1 MRAPWPT
8 AHYRP
13 MTADERPQYEH
24 AIVLG
29 ASMAGLA
36 TAQALANHFQHVTI
50 VEHDHL
56 PDSATARSGVPQSRH
71 VHVMLPG
78 GEKALEQLF
87 PGFGG
92 GLLAIGATSVRVPQ
106 DMLWMNAAGW
116 VSRFAGRRRML
127 AASRDLIEWYTRL
140 RIQASERITVLDG
153 RHVQGLV
160 PSPSGRAVAGIEL
173 RSVSHD
179 RGGARAEDATRLLS
193 ADLVVDATGR
203 RSRTPD
209 WLTRMGYDRPQE
221 TRIDAGLSYATRIYR
236 RPDAGP
242 GWKAIFL
249 QPRPPE
255 TNRMGVVAPIED
267 DRWMV
272 TLQGA
277 GGDQPPTDEEGF
289 LAFARAMRTPAIHE
303 AIRNAEP
310 LTPIVGFANTAN
322 RRRHYDKL
330 RRWPERLVVVGDSAC
345 VFNPVYGQGMTV
357 AAQTAVA
364 LDQRLSEHGLSHRSL
379 DGFAA
384 AMQRRVAKVGDA
396 AWMIATGD
404 DLRYPSTTGAKAGR
418 STRMMHRYLDR
429 IHAAATTDEAVL
441 NAFSDAFFL
450 LRPPS
455 SLFHPRVVART
466 LTRRTKTDPEPA
478 AMATGASQIATVP
491 R

>member
-1 MRAPWPT
+1 
-8 AHYRP
+8 
-13 MTADERPQYEH
+13 
-24 AIVLG
+24 
-29 ASMAGLA
+29 
-36 TAQALANHFQHVTI
+36 
-50 VEHDHL
+50 
-56 PDSATARSGVPQSRH
+56 
-71 VHVMLPG
+71 MLPG

-236 RPDAGP
+236 RPDADP

-255 TNRMGVVAPIED
+255 TNRMGVVA
-267 DRWMV
+267 
-272 TLQGA
+272 
-277 GGDQPPTDEEGF
+277 
-289 LAFARAMRTPAIHE
+289 
-303 AIRNAEP
+303 
-310 LTPIVGFANTAN
+310 PIVGFANTAN

-364 LDQRLSEHGLSHRSL
+364 LDQRLSEHGLSHR
-379 DGFAA
+379 
-384 AMQRRVAKVGDA
+384 
-396 AWMIATGD
+396 
-404 DLRYPSTTGAKAGR
+404 
-418 STRMMHRYLDR
+418 YLDQL
-429 IHAAATTDEAVL
+429 HAAATTDEAVL